1 MVAYRSAKDRG
12 AEMRLL
18 YVVHRYY
25 PYPGGS
31 EYYVQAMAEESLSRG
46 HHVAVL
52 SGEHRGDQNGIHV
65 TSDANILLQSW
76 DLIIVHGGDV
86 HVQNFVLS
94 NAKQIPNPILY
105 MLILPSNTPLTVQ
118 ALHDC
123 AYLGWST
130 PDDLEHISKHGLSHK
145 AKQIRHGIKHQDSIG
160 QPGFKAKHG
169 ISQRMFLSCGG
180 YWPNKLMRELA
191 EVWIK
196 ADIPDALLV
205 TTGYDNR
212 MQLMP
217 AAVPGK
223 IMPLLIDDKAQVMSA
238 ISEAD
243 CYILHSSQEGFG
255 LVLLESMLNGTP
267 WIARD
272 IAGASLMKKHGKVY
286 QTDEELIHLLRNFDA
301 ADYDRDAAKQYFLDN
316 HTIRSTVDDIEA
328 LLISS
333 SADLKR

>member
-1 MVAYRSAKDRG
+1 
-12 AEMRLL
+12 MRLL

-25 PYPGGS
+25 PFPGGS

-46 HHVAVL
+46 HSVAVL
-52 SGEHRGDQNGIHV
+52 SGEHMGDQNDVHV
-65 TSDANILLQSW
+65 TSDANILLQPW

-94 NAKQIPNPILY
+94 NAKQIPSPILY
-105 MLILPSNTPLTVQ
+105 MLILPSQSPLTVQ

-123 AYLGWST
+123 RYLGWST
-130 PDDLEHISKHGLSHK
+130 PDDLAHISKYQLDHK
-145 AKQIRHGIKHQDSIG
+145 ARQVRHGIKHQDSIG
-160 QPGFKAKHG
+160 KPGFKAKHG
-169 ISQRMFLSCGG
+169 ITQPMFLSCGG
-180 YWPNKLMRELA
+180 YWPNKLMKELA
-191 EVWIK
+191 EVWLK
-196 ADIPDALLV
+196 ADIPDAVLV

-223 IMPLLIDDKAQVMSA
+223 IIPLLIDDKAEVMSA

-243 CYILHSSQEGFG
+243 CYVLHSSQEGFG

-272 IAGASLMKKHGKVY
+272 IAGASLLKQHGKVY
-286 QTDEELIHLLRNFDA
+286 ETDAQLIQLLREFKPSQFDA
-301 ADYDRDAAKQYFLDN
+301 DAARQHVIKN
-316 HTIRSTVDDIEA
+316 HTISSTVDDIEA
-328 LLISS
+328 VVISARS
-333 SADLKR
+333 